1 MAEQQRALA
10 DGLAL
15 LDAAQLRELSD
26 RAAAEPRGR
35 AHFLLHAGA
44 DDPVQRLMIAAQ
56 GRQRRKELR
65 CRHQFRNF
73 TIGIALA
80 RDRAPSEAQF
90 VAVEVGIGMA

>member
-73 TIGIALA
+73 TSALLGTRLHAIARRVKRSLL
-80 RDRAPSEAQF
+80 R
-90 VAVEVGIGMA
+90 